1 MKRRVCACVSVCLL
15 CCMLAL
21 PAHAAEP
28 VESPVVVEAGVE
40 GYLVNIVDFLSTF
53 APLLQN
59 LSDDSD
65 TQLPILQDIQSSAGS
80 GGSVAVQAPPVTH
93 DLLVP
98 PERPE
103 GSLAATMEEIFGAYT
118 PLTYEV
124 NTYTDSGIVTTTEV
138 VPGLAGMDWPF
149 LGGVFLF
156 SVMLS
161 GLFKL
166 LGVVLR

>member
-1 MKRRVCACVSVCLL
+1 
-15 CCMLAL
+15 MLAL
-21 PAHAAEP
+21 PAHAVEPDTAP
-28 VESPVVVEAGVE
+28 VEPQAVVEAGIE
-40 GYLVNIVDFLSTF
+40 GYLVDIVDWLVTI

-65 TQLPILQDIQSSAGS
+65 AQLPILQDIQAGS
-80 GGSVAVQAPPVTH
+80 GGSVAVQTPPVTN

-98 PERPE
+98 PERVE

-118 PLTYEV
+118 PLTYSV
-124 NTYTDSGIVTTTEV
+124 DTYTDSGIVTTTEV